1 MSNHLAD
8 IPGNNLTIYVPD
20 TTDYQVLDPTLSA
33 DISPKLK
40 IIKRP
45 IWDPA
50 HFYNKAVGEKNKI
63 GVGMSSVKEKKSLI
77 QKIGLWFRA
86 NVFVPDSRVF
96 WVNPSY
102 RFLKKYIEKNKIDVI
117 VTTGPPHSMH
127 LIGLKLKQYF
137 KEKIIWVADFRDPWS
152 EIQYYE
158 TLKTTKFAFNKI
170 KKLEKKVLIN
180 SDIVTTVTP
189 SWANMFRD
197 ISKRKIEIIENG
209 YEDSLFEHIKI
220 INQPKRFNI
229 VHTGVMYATRN
240 PHNLWNS
247 LRIIKNE
254 IPAFVDLAKIQLIGN
269 LDASVIN
276 ELKNLDLYDIT
287 EIYPPMSHKEVI
299 EYQINAALLLL
310 IIDQAKTYISTAKGM
325 ITGKIYEYFACQR
338 PILGIGPTDGD
349 AARIL
354 GDSEYAKMVD
364 WDDLEGIKN
373 FITNIY
379 QKYINGDKLV
389 VDYHQKELY
398 SRKNLALKFNN
409 ILLEYINNKKNNG

>member
-1 MSNHLAD
+1 MVVEFRDGYMSNHLAD

-137 KEKIIWVADFRDPWS
+137 KEK
-152 EIQYYE
+152 
-158 TLKTTKFAFNKI
+158 
-170 KKLEKKVLIN
+170 
-180 SDIVTTVTP
+180 
-189 SWANMFRD
+189 
-197 ISKRKIEIIENG
+197 
-209 YEDSLFEHIKI
+209 LF
-220 INQPKRFNI
+220 
-229 VHTGVMYATRN
+229 G
-240 PHNLWNS
+240 
-247 LRIIKNE
+247 
-254 IPAFVDLAKIQLIGN
+254 
-269 LDASVIN
+269 
-276 ELKNLDLYDIT
+276 
-287 EIYPPMSHKEVI
+287 
-299 EYQINAALLLL
+299 
-310 IIDQAKTYISTAKGM
+310 
-325 ITGKIYEYFACQR
+325 
-338 PILGIGPTDGD
+338 
-349 AARIL
+349 
-354 GDSEYAKMVD
+354 
-364 WDDLEGIKN
+364 
-373 FITNIY
+373 
-379 QKYINGDKLV
+379 
-389 VDYHQKELY
+389 
-398 SRKNLALKFNN
+398 
-409 ILLEYINNKKNNG
+409 